1 MTTSALPHPRLALE
15 AAARHNAGDSGG
27 TPGGG
32 VVRVAFVGRTSTED
46 RQDPTLSL
54 PRQLRACRGVLP
66 EGFVVTAYFYDVE
79 SGRKD
84 LADRGRGHGLDQF
97 DIPIP
102 RDGGIQDLLA
112 EAQRPGRRFDVVIC
126 EAVDRI
132 SRRTYLGTQIE
143 HTLEEAGVPL
153 LASDE
158 PFTITGRGAT
168 QTLTRRVKQ
177 GISEWYV
184 METLEKSRGGLEVH
198 SEDGFNIGKPPY
210 GYIAHTIPHPV
221 PAKRADGKT
230 KSRLV
235 PDPDRAATVA
245 AIFEWRVVRRLGYKT
260 IAAELNA
267 DLLRYPP
274 PVPTD
279 PGRAVGRWTQS
290 SVYEILH
297 NPKHTGY
304 MAYNRKATKRG
315 GKVNPV
321 SAWIW
326 SPEPTHPPLV
336 SRERF
341 LAAQQVAEQRE
352 RSRSS
357 SGANTA
363 HRQTRRMYRFRGYV
377 RCAQCGRRMGGK
389 SRHAD
394 NLLYGC
400 HPAGPVPAGHPRSL
414 WISESKLA
422 DGIHRFLSIHVFGPD
437 RADLLA
443 QQLGEKDTSAA
454 EERRG
459 QTRRLRRA
467 QDEVT
472 ARRKRLLR
480 SLELTDDP
488 DGELTREINTR
499 LIELRTEG
507 DRLASQLAAL
517 DTAEEIEPAP
527 ALLDALPITPLD
539 LARLPH
545 EHARALFDAFRL
557 EVHFDKR
564 TGTARCQVTLTADSL
579 PALVGATGQLGAD
592 QETLTFCSVPPV
604 GVEPTL
610 RPF

>member
-1 MTTSALPHPRLALE
+1 MTATAAPPHPRLALE
-15 AAARHNAGDSGG
+15 AAARHSSGEDG
-27 TPGGG
+27 AVTGG

-84 LADRGRGHGLDQF
+84 LADRGHGRGLDRF
-97 DIPIP
+97 NIPIP
-102 RDGGIQDLLA
+102 RDGGIQDMLA
-112 EAQRPGRRFDVVIC
+112 EAQRLGRRFDVVIC

-184 METLEKSRGGLEVH
+184 MEMLEKSRGGLEVH
-198 SEDGFNIGKPPY
+198 SEDGFNVGKPPY
-210 GYIAHTIPHPV
+210 GYIAQSIPHPV

-230 KSRLV
+230 KSRLL
-235 PDPDRAATVA
+235 PDPDRAPTVA
-245 AIFEWRVVRRLGYKT
+245 AIFEWRVVGRLGYKT

-267 DLLRYPP
+267 DLVRYLP

-279 PGRAVGRWTQS
+279 PSRAVGRWTQS
-290 SVYEILH
+290 AVYEILH

-304 MAYNRKATKRG
+304 MVYNRKATKKG
-315 GKVNPV
+315 GKGNPV
-321 SAWIW
+321 TAWIW
-326 SPEPTHPPLV
+326 SPEATHPPLV

-341 LAAQQVAEQRE
+341 LAAQEVTEQRE

-357 SGANTA
+357 SGPNTA
-363 HRQTRRMYRFRGYV
+363 HPHTKRTYRFRGYV
-377 RCAQCGRRMGGK
+377 RCTWCGRRMGGK
-389 SRHAD
+389 SRLAE

-400 HPAGPVPAGHPRSL
+400 FPAGPAPEGHPKSL
-414 WISESKLA
+414 WISEPKLA
-422 DGIHRFLSIHVFGPD
+422 DGIHRFLSTHVFGPD

-443 QQLGEKDTSAA
+443 QQLGDTDTSAA
-454 EERRG
+454 EER
-459 QTRRLRRA
+459 QDQSRRLRRA
-467 QDEVT
+467 QDDLT

-499 LIELRTEG
+499 LIELRTET
-507 DRLASQLAAL
+507 DRLTTQLAEL
-517 DTAEEIEPAP
+517 DTAQDTRPAP
-527 ALLDALPITPLD
+527 ALLDALPMAPID

-545 EHARALFDAFRL
+545 DHARNLFDAFRL

-579 PALVGATGQLGAD
+579 PTLVNATGQLTTD
-592 QETLTFCSVPPV
+592 QDALTICSVPPV

-610 RPF
+610 CGF